1 MTMGKAF
8 QHVMEQEKFIYNST
22 FDRYYG
28 YNDNIYRGILARI
41 KSLFTKE
48 QPAMCDKDIDLRSL
62 TCVGRSNILNLL
74 NLLVEEEVDPTIT
87 RATTKWQGWSA
98 KVTKKQNF
106 LKVAAGHTV
115 EYYALTVH
123 ESSLYGNPFFN
134 VQYIS
139 SITGER
145 DDIHK
150 KTKQK
155 AA

>member
-1 MTMGKAF
+1 MIGKVYEYMNH
-8 QHVMEQEKFIYNST
+8 QQ
-22 FDRYYG
+22 RYPTLWQRFV
-28 YNDNIYRGILARI
+28 DWI
-41 KSLFTKE
+41 KSLFTK
-48 QPAMCDKDIDLRSL
+48 KVNDINLRRL
-62 TCVGRSNILNLL
+62 TCVGRSNVNDVLNRLDEEG
-74 NLLVEEEVDPTIT
+74 VEPTIIRTT
-87 RATTKWQGWSA
+87 RKLQGWYAAVTTKE
-98 KVTKKQNF
+98 NF

-134 VQYIS
+134 VEYIS

-150 KTKQK
+150 KAKQK